1 MPEQAAILY
10 SRFMDSNFVKRL
22 TQLMILDD
30 EDDNDETTL
39 DKTRFAMFKVCASP
53 IWHARQV
60 AIEFVQTMIFCNL
73 FNARPYANR
82 IHDLVFK
89 SLFDEQFEVR
99 IIASTTLSGLY
110 QCDYIQVT
118 KEDLNIPKSGITI
131 ISAFPHAHL
140 QGRSIWTKIIRNK
153 KAVQYL
159 FNSESCDFH
168 YQFQNRFTEPI
179 KLYPGDEFAT
189 RCVYNTMNK
198 TILINGQ
205 RYPSDGRGLCLCK
218 CCKGKDCYATET
230 KGSFALINGNR
241 CYDSKYACIS

>member
-1 MPEQAAILY
+1 MAYLHVHFLEALIQ
-10 SRFMDSNFVKRL
+10 
-22 TQLMILDD
+22 QL
-30 EDDNDETTL
+30 EH
-39 DKTRFAMFKVCASP
+39 VCASP

-99 IIASTTLSGLY
+99 MIASTTLS
-110 QCDYIQVT
+110 
-118 KEDLNIPKSGITI
+118 
-131 ISAFPHAHL
+131 
-140 QGRSIWTKIIRNK
+140 GRSIWTKIIRNK

-159 FNSESCDFH
+159 FNGESFDFH
-168 YQFQNRFTEPI
+168 YQFQNRFIEPI

-198 TILINGQ
+198 TSITLGGE
-205 RYPSDGRGLCLCK
+205 SDNFFMENVNEQK
-218 CCKGKDCYATET
+218 
-230 KGSFALINGNR
+230 FIV
-241 CYDSKYACIS
+241 I